1 MLNTLIIG
9 GAGYTGQELC
19 KLVARHPHLRLT
31 QVFGSPGSQHTG
43 EALPLGCG
51 DGVIEDGQLDA
62 ILSAAWK
69 AHVIL
74 LATPHQASAELVP
87 QLLAH
92 SKALVLDLSGAYR
105 LPAHQ
110 YPLHYGFEHQVPELL
125 DSAVYGLVG
134 WNDAAMAETQLVAVP
149 GCYPTASL
157 LALKP
162 LAEAGFIQGLPII
175 NAVSGVSGAGR
186 KATAGNAFCEVSLK
200 PYGIMNHRHQPEID
214 HHLGQQSLFTP
225 HLGAFDRGILATIAV
240 PVQAGLALDQVNGAY
255 QGAYGGHASILL
267 SGDLKA
273 QAPSIKAVVH
283 TPYAQLGWAL
293 DTDKQLLLAVCAID
307 NLLKGAA
314 SQALEC
320 INIHFNFNLKPVPG
334 PAWEA

>member
-19 KLVARHPHLRLT
+19 KLVARHPQLRLT
-31 QVFGSPGSQHTG
+31 QVFGSPGGQHTG

-51 DGVIEDGQLDA
+51 QGVIEDGQLDA

-74 LATPHQASAELVP
+74 LATPHQASSELVP
-87 QLLAH
+87 LLMAQ
-92 SKALVLDLSGAYR
+92 SQALIVDLSGAFR
-105 LPAHQ
+105 LPADL
-110 YPLHYGFEHQVPELL
+110 YPLHYGFAHQAPELL

-134 WNDAAMAETQLVAVP
+134 WNDAAIRESRLIAAP
-149 GCYPTASL
+149 GCYPTAAL
-157 LALKP
+157 LGLKP
-162 LAEAGFIQGLPII
+162 LARAGLIQGLPII

-200 PYGIMNHRHQPEID
+200 PYGVLGHRHQPEID
-214 HHLGQQSLFTP
+214 QHLGQSTLFTP
-225 HLGAFDRGILATIAV
+225 HLGAFERGILATMAV
-240 PVQAGLALDQVNGAY
+240 PVTGGLAQEQASEVFEA
-255 QGAYGGHASILL
+255 AYGGHASILL
-267 SGDLKA
+267 SGDLK
-273 QAPSIKAVVH
+273 QQTPSVKAVAH
-283 TPYAQLGWAL
+283 SPYAQLGWAL
-293 DTDKQLLLAVCAID
+293 DPDKQLLLVVSAID

-320 INIHFNFNLKPVPG
+320 INIHFDFQLTPVPG